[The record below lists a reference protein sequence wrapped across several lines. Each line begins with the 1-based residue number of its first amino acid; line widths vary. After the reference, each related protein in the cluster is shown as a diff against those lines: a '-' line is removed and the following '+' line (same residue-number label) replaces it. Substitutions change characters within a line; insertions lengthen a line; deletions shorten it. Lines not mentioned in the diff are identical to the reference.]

1 AVICADGHY
10 YKFLFNNKGECSP
23 VLCTQFL
30 ELSDD
35 QISEEFKKDSSG
47 PIIPK
52 YFSSNWSFCKFS
64 IPQGPPCICAFGAE
78 SNSVID
84 TMNLGDN
91 PYGNGLRYAG
101 FNQDQ
106 GCFACATDNG
116 FRVYNCDPLKEK
128 EHQFFPNGGL
138 GHVEMLFRC
147 NYLALVG
154 GGVVPLA
161 PPHRVLVWD
170 DLRKSSAINL
180 DFNTPVKA
188 VRLRRDRIVVV
199 LDGIIKVFSF
209 VQQPQE
215 LFVIETGP
223 NPLGL
228 CVLCPSSNKSLLAY
242 PGRRVG
248 HVQIADLAN
257 YGKLLPLEITAHE
270 AALSCLAL
278 NLQGTRLATASERGT
293 LIRVFDTETGNK
305 VAELRRG
312 TNQATIFCINFNH
325 ESTHLVVSS
334 DHGTI
339 HVFTLDEQKIFKKN
353 HKV

>member
-1 AVICADGHY
+1 
-10 YKFLFNNKGECSP
+10 
-23 VLCTQFL
+23 
-30 ELSDD
+30 
-35 QISEEFKKDSSG
+35 
-47 PIIPK
+47 
-52 YFSSNWSFCKFS
+52 
-64 IPQGPPCICAFGAE
+64 
-78 SNSVID
+78 
-84 TMNLGDN
+84 MNLGDN

-128 EHQFFPNGGL
+128 EHQYFPNGGL

-161 PPHRVLVWD
+161 PPNRVLVWD

-199 LDGIIKVFSF
+199 LDGIIKVYSF

-270 AALSCLAL
+270 ATLSCLAL

-325 ESTHLVVSS
+325 DSTHLVVSS

-339 HVFTLDEQKIFKKN
+339 HVFTLDEAKCKESSSLPIIPKYFSSNWSFCKFSIPHGPPCICAFGAESNSVIVICADGHYYKFLFNNKGECSPVLCTQFLELSEDQADDQ
-353 HKV
+353 HT

>member
-1 AVICADGHY
+1 
-10 YKFLFNNKGECSP
+10 
-23 VLCTQFL
+23 
-30 ELSDD
+30 
-35 QISEEFKKDSSG
+35 
-47 PIIPK
+47 
-52 YFSSNWSFCKFS
+52 
-64 IPQGPPCICAFGAE
+64 
-78 SNSVID
+78 
-84 TMNLGDN
+84 MNLGDN

-106 GCFACATDNG
+106 GCFACATDSG

-128 EHQFFPNGGL
+128 EHQYFPNGGL

-154 GGVVPLA
+154 GGVFPLA
-161 PPHRVLVWD
+161 PPNRVLVWD

-199 LDGIIKVFSF
+199 LDGIIKVYSF

-248 HVQIADLAN
+248 HVEIADLAN

-270 AALSCLAL
+270 ASLSCLAL

-293 LIRVFDTETGNK
+293 LIRVFETETGNK

-312 TNQATIFCINFNH
+312 TNQANIFCINFNH

-339 HVFTLDEQKIFKKN
+339 HVFTLDEQKCKESSSLPIIPKYFSSNWSFCKFSIPQGPPCICAFGAESNSVIVICADGHYYKFLFN
-353 HKV
+353 NKGECSPVLCTQFLELSEDQADDQNT

>member
-1 AVICADGHY
+1 
-10 YKFLFNNKGECSP
+10 
-23 VLCTQFL
+23 
-30 ELSDD
+30 
-35 QISEEFKKDSSG
+35 
-47 PIIPK
+47 
-52 YFSSNWSFCKFS
+52 
-64 IPQGPPCICAFGAE
+64 
-78 SNSVID
+78 
-84 TMNLGDN
+84 M
-91 PYGNGLRYAG
+91 
-101 FNQDQ
+101 
-106 GCFACATDNG
+106 
-116 FRVYNCDPLKEK
+116 
-128 EHQFFPNGGL
+128 
-138 GHVEMLFRC
+138 
-147 NYLALVG
+147 
-154 GGVVPLA
+154 
-161 PPHRVLVWD
+161 
-170 DLRKSSAINL
+170 
-180 DFNTPVKA
+180 
-188 VRLRRDRIVVV
+188 
-199 LDGIIKVFSF
+199 
-209 VQQPQE
+209 QQPQE

-339 HVFTLDEQKIFKKN
+339 HVFTLDEQKCKESSSLPIIPKYFSSNWSFCKFSIPQGPPCICAFGAESNSVIGESFSVLSRFFPANIDKAFVCLLAVICADGHYYKFLFN
-353 HKV
+353 NKGECSPVLCTQFLELSDDQVDDQQHT

>member
-1 AVICADGHY
+1 
-10 YKFLFNNKGECSP
+10 
-23 VLCTQFL
+23 
-30 ELSDD
+30 
-35 QISEEFKKDSSG
+35 
-47 PIIPK
+47 
-52 YFSSNWSFCKFS
+52 
-64 IPQGPPCICAFGAE
+64 
-78 SNSVID
+78 
-84 TMNLGDN
+84 MNLGDN

-128 EHQFFPNGGL
+128 EHQYFPNGGL
-138 GHVEMLFRC
+138 GHIEMLFRC

-161 PPHRVLVWD
+161 PPNRVLVWD

-199 LDGIIKVFSF
+199 LDGIIKVYSF

-270 AALSCLAL
+270 ATLSCLAL

-339 HVFTLDEQKIFKKN
+339 HVFALDETKCKESSSLPIIPKYFSSNWSFCKFSIPQGPPCICAFGAESNSVIVICADGHYYKFLFNNKGECSPVLCTQFLELSDDQTDDQ
-353 HKV
+353 HT